1 VNDLIRPNHGTDQQ
15 VVRSVVAAVVLSVRS
30 TGGLSFGKNAKRRTE
45 FRSSHGC
52 RVIDR
57 KSCTTYPAVAPE
69 VGAAA

>member
-1 VNDLIRPNHGTDQQ
+1 MNDLIRPNHGTDQQ

-45 FRSSHGC
+45 FRSS
-52 RVIDR
+52 RLPRDR
-57 KSCTTYPAVAPE
+57 SQVLHAPE